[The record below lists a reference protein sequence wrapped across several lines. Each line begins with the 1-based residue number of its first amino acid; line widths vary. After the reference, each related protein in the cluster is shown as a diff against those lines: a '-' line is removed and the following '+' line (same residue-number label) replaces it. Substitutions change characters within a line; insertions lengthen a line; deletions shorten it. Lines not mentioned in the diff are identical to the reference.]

1 MPIRPPGVST
11 LIRLARLSR
20 LVGCLQYPA
29 PPTCGRLP
37 SMDCPEHGT
46 TNIHPSLSDWT
57 AALPATL
64 SARPKPSC
72 SLRGAHSLLWL
83 EISAAA
89 DTCFH
94 KNSLTQR
101 NFAVFQKQLSS
112 KARTTHRTVGQLL
125 LKRLRLQS
133 VVRLRRG
140 ANERD
145 FEPPSESP
153 EKPKFRLPRS
163 P

>member
-1 MPIRPPGVST
+1 MRTALG
-11 LIRLARLSR
+11 IRLQQHE
-20 LVGCLQYPA
+20 VGCDLSEYPQ
-29 PPTCGRLP
+29 
-37 SMDCPEHGT
+37 HGT
-46 TNIHPSLSDWT
+46 SHIHPSLSDWT

-83 EISAAA
+83 EVSAAA
-89 DTCFH
+89 HTYFH

-101 NFAVFQKQLSS
+101 DLAVFQKQLSS
-112 KARTTHRTVGQLL
+112 QARTKQRTVGQLL
-125 LKRLRLQS
+125 LKRLRLQL

-145 FEPPSESP
+145 FEPPSESQ
-153 EKPKFRLPRS
+153 EKPEFRPPRS
-163 P
+163 PKRLHTSAYGFLLR